1 MFEEN
6 EKKQQEFTKQEYLY
20 PYGSEIPLNVFWVD
34 IEFNNQIVESA
45 KFVVYQCPGK
55 IIGQV

>member
-20 PYGSEIPLNVFWVD
+20 PYGSEIPLNVF
-34 IEFNNQIVESA
+34 QIVESA